1 MNMPDVLLDRIE
13 LDLQEA
19 TRRDDSYVALNELI
33 EGLQKVSAFP
43 PLVWLYVWDMVKDK
57 LDYYHP
63 DSHEEYAVNPA
74 LTEKDVFNLF
84 WEDADK
90 NGFSLE
96 YGTEQLHDHVFDWMI
111 DREILVVLDEDGW
124 LDDVSN

>member
-1 MNMPDVLLDRIE
+1 MELAQIDLDI
-13 LDLQEA
+13 QEKA
-19 TRRDDSYVALNELI
+19 RRDDTYESITKIVDLLSGLNVFPALAW
-33 EGLQKVSAFP
+33 V
-43 PLVWLYVWDMVKDK
+43 YVWDIVKDK

-74 LTEKDVFNLF
+74 MTEKDVFNLF

-124 LDDVSN
+124 LE